1 MTGWRSAVSVQ
12 EKFFEQTTAQDA
24 ASEKGENRYYDANM
38 RTLWWW
44 GEQANI
50 IAYMNCR
57 CLVRPISFS
66 GRS

>member
-1 MTGWRSAVSVQ
+1 MLGWENAVSVQ
-12 EKFFEQTTAQDA
+12 EKFAKQTTAQDA

-38 RTLWWW
+38 RTLRWW

-57 CLVRPISFS
+57 CSCVLFLER
-66 GRS
+66 